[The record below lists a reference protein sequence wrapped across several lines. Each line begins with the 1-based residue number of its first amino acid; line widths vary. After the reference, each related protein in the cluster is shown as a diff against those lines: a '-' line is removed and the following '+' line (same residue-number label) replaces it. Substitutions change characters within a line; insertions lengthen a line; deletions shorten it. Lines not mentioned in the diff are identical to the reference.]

1 MCKMAIYIWNSAN
14 NTKYLI
20 SLVIFVVI
28 KFEIFSQSK
37 GLSNTS
43 NSELAVMYN
52 KTSYLFAI
60 LSSIYMPNYMSYLK
74 QYFID
79 NDDFKF

>member
-1 MCKMAIYIWNSAN
+1 
-14 NTKYLI
+14 
-20 SLVIFVVI
+20 VVI

-43 NSELAVMYN
+43 NSELAFMYN

-60 LSSIYMPNYMSYLK
+60 LSSIYTPNYMSYFE